1 MKKIITLGLILILL
15 LSACG
20 NETPV
25 LDNADFSFPMPE
37 GYSIGY
43 AENLSCS
50 ILRDSDCVSVGG
62 MEVVPLTRKDLTRK
76 GSEKILEYLQNSFH
90 QTNNVEFI
98 ASRYND
104 QDFPVVAID
113 MRVHREDST
122 ANLYTHYFFETD
134 SLIYHLW
141 LDMDVLGDGDPGD
154 FLSSVSP

>member
-1 MKKIITLGLILILL
+1 MKKIIALGLILLLL
-15 LSACG
+15 LSGCG

-50 ILRDSDCVSVGG
+50 ILRDSDCVAVGG
-62 MEVVPLTRKDLTRK
+62 MEVVPLTRKDVTRK
-76 GSEKILEYLQNSFH
+76 GSEKILEYLLNSFH

-104 QDFPVVAID
+104 RDFPVAAIN
-113 MRVHREDST
+113 MRIHRDNGTS
-122 ANLYTHYFFETD
+122 NQYTHYFFETD